1 MTPPPPPALSCEN
14 VGVTFDGLTPVANA
28 SLYVADGEFVCV
40 VGPTGCGKS
49 TLLNLCAGLTFP
61 DSGRIDVLGQ
71 ALEGLNAHAGYLFQV
86 DALLPWYS
94 ALDNIALAPRLA
106 GIATHHAHAQ
116 AHDWL
121 ARVGLCGFASH
132 FPHQLSGG
140 MRKRVALA
148 QVLIRN
154 PRLLLMDEPF
164 SALDLQ
170 TRQLMQNLLLSLWE
184 RERKAV
190 LFVTHDLDEAI
201 ALADRV
207 IVLSAGPA
215 AHPIGS
221 IPITLP
227 RPRDVMEIRTHPAFI
242 TLHQK
247 IWQLL
252 RGEVLKNHTQAHAE
266 PRP

>member
-1 MTPPPPPALSCEN
+1 MIVAPAPVLALED
-14 VGVTFDGLTPVANA
+14 VGVTFEGKTPVAGV
-28 SLYVADGEFVCV
+28 SFDVAEGEFVCL

-49 TLLNLCAGLTFP
+49 TLLNLCAGLVTP
-61 DSGRIDVLGQ
+61 DYGHINIHGQ
-71 ALEGLNAHAGYLFQV
+71 ALNGLNTHAGYLFQA
-86 DALLPWYS
+86 DALLPWYN
-94 ALDNIALAPRLA
+94 ALDNIALAPSLA
-106 GIATHHAHAQ
+106 GQTTHQAHTQ

-154 PRLLLMDEPF
+154 PRILLMDEPF
-164 SALDLQ
+164 SALDVQ

-207 IVLSAGPA
+207 VVLSAGPA

-227 RPRDVMEIRTHPAFI
+227 RPRDAMEIRTHPAFI
-242 TLHQK
+242 TLHQQ

-252 RGEVLKNHTQAHAE
+252 RGEVLRCHAQAHDE
-266 PRP
+266 PRS